1 MKRFNLFV
9 LGAVALLLP
18 LTVIAQVRNENL
30 ANGIIAARQ
39 KQAALLR
46 QYNWNCRTEII
57 ENGNLQD
64 LRIEL
69 VSYGPDG
76 QLQHSL
82 LNDQQGHLPGGF
94 FRKAIAQGQRKQL
107 EESVKKLGK
116 LVDRYTLPADGSVID
131 FLSAASVMP
140 MTTPDGQSALQVHGN
155 NVVKTGDSF
164 TMTLS
169 ASTLEPLSVQIST
182 PFEQDGEVIVSASF
196 RTMKSGLNHMQFAT
210 AQIPSKGVTVMI
222 HNFDYVSND

>member
-1 MKRFNLFV
+1 MKRMSLLV

-18 LTVIAQVRNENL
+18 LTVIAQVRNESL

-39 KQAALLR
+39 KQAALLH

-57 ENGNLQD
+57 ENGKLQD

-69 VSYGPDG
+69 VSYGPNG
-76 QLQHSL
+76 ELQHSL
-82 LNDQQGHLPGGF
+82 LNDEQGRLPFGP
-94 FRKAIAQGQRKQL
+94 FRKAIAEGQRKQL

-131 FLSAASVMP
+131 FLSAASVLP
-140 MTTPDGQSALQVHGN
+140 ITTPEGQSALQVHGN

-169 ASTLEPLSVQIST
+169 GSTLEPLSVQITT
-182 PFEQDGEVIVSASF
+182 PFEDGEVTVQASY

-222 HNFDYVSND
+222 HNFDYVPND